1 MKHGVMILVTLAGM
15 LIAGGVRATCWMPVL
30 ATSKISFDISQA
42 GAPLQGTF
50 SDYSG
55 RICIDPD
62 QPASDRIQVQIR
74 MASVDT
80 QLPEL
85 DEALRGADFFD
96 VAHWPQAN
104 FESDSV
110 QALGNDHYEVKGKLT
125 LRDVT
130 RSITVPFTLQT
141 GADGAAQLAG
151 QLSIQRLDYHIGL
164 GQWAD
169 TQWVG
174 NQVSIS
180 FSVAL
185 KPAKP
190 N

>member
-1 MKHGVMILVTLAGM
+1 MKYSAMALATLVGM
-15 LIAGGVRATCWMPVL
+15 LVAGGVRAACWIPVP

-55 RICIDPD
+55 RICIDPG
-62 QPASDRIQVQIR
+62 QPTADSIRVQIR
-74 MASVDT
+74 MTSVDT

-104 FESDSV
+104 FESDSF
-110 QALGNDHYEVKGKLT
+110 QALGHDHYEVKGKLT

-130 RSITVPFTLQT
+130 RSITVPFTLQAD
-141 GADGAAQLAG
+141 ADGGARLTG

-164 GQWAD
+164 GQWTD
-169 TQWVG
+169 TKWVG
-174 NQVSIS
+174 NQVAIS